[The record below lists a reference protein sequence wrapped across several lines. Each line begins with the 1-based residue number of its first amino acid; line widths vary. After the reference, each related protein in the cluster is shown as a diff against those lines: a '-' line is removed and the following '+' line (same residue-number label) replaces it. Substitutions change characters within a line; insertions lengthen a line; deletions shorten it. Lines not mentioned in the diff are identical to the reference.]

1 MLISV
6 PFPHHKSFLLSKCFD
21 HTQTWTGDQQRFAI
35 WETAIAT
42 ATHYAAVA
50 RCVRAHFFIDMSMC
64 FDIRRLF
71 IHSLFASSRNRL

>member
-1 MLISV
+1 VLISV

-50 RCVRAHFFIDMSMC
+50 RCVRARAGLSILATLCKQKFGGP
-64 FDIRRLF
+64 
-71 IHSLFASSRNRL
+71 